1 MSGNRLLT
9 AIVVLAGLSAVT
21 LWQWNKRDTED
32 AKPPEVSVTL
42 PKIKKDDVT
51 EITIAAPERPSITAK
66 KVDGEWQ
73 LTAPVTSR
81 ADKDA
86 LDTAVTKL
94 EELEVVAVAAT
105 LKDNHE
111 KLEVVPAKAVHV
123 VAKKDDKVLLDV
135 LIGAY
140 RTGNT
145 MVRESSADTVAT
157 VKGSIKYAFNR
168 ELKDWRERQVVN
180 SPSEQIESVQ
190 WQNKNGS
197 FKFVRDGEAW
207 KQADGEK
214 PIAGFESGK
223 IVSLVGTATTMKAA
237 NFAADD
243 VTKDAAGVGDKP
255 VGTVILTTKAD
266 AGGKT
271 IKLRIGNKT
280 EGGYYA
286 FHEDK
291 TPIFIITDFAGER
304 MLSGPDKFVKD
315 EPKPGAAAAP
325 TNPHGAATQVLP
337 HDRKVVATGT
347 PVKK

>member
-9 AIVVLAGLSAVT
+9 AIVLLTGLLAVT
-21 LWQWNKRDTED
+21 VWQWNKRDAED
-32 AKPPEVSVTL
+32 SKPPEVTITL

-51 EITIAAPERPSITAK
+51 EITVAAPERKSITAK
-66 KVDGEWQ
+66 KIDGEWH
-73 LTAPVTSR
+73 LTAPLESR

-105 LKDNHE
+105 LKENHD
-111 KLEVVPAKAVHV
+111 KLEVVPDKAVHV
-123 VAKKDDKVLLDV
+123 VAKKDDQVLLDV

-140 RTGNT
+140 RNGNT
-145 MVRESSADTVAT
+145 MVRESSADKVAT

-168 ELKDWRERQVVN
+168 DLKDWRERQVVN
-180 SPSEQIESVQ
+180 SPSEQIETVQ
-190 WQNKNGS
+190 WQNKHGT

-237 NFAADD
+237 SFAGDD

-255 VGTVILTTKAD
+255 VGRVTLTTKAD

-271 IKLRIGNKT
+271 INLRIGNKT

-291 TPIFIITDFAGER
+291 TPIFVITDFAGER
-304 MLSGPDKFVKD
+304 MLSGADKFVKD
-315 EPKPGAAAAP
+315 EPKEGAAAAP
-325 TNPHGAATQVLP
+325 ANPHVT
-337 HDRKVVATGT
+337 KVFPSGSTT
-347 PVKK
+347 VKKP